1 MREKDYIWNTITC
14 SCENRKHLG
23 NITGDLVTTCDEII
37 ETTKSTST
45 KTFLTKNT
53 STKRTSKNF
62 YILPTI
68 LLITIALSIAVSIYC
83 YPLKYQVKQKHLL
96 PYQITNGKLKEVL
109 Y

>member
-1 MREKDYIWNTITC
+1 MREKDYIWNTVTC
-14 SCENRKHLG
+14 SCENGKHLG
-23 NITGDLVTTCDEII
+23 NITGDPVTTCDEII
-37 ETTKSTST
+37 ETTESTSA

-53 STKRTSKNF
+53 STKSSSKSF
-62 YILPTI
+62 YILLAI
-68 LLITIALSIAVSIYC
+68 LLITRALSIAVSIYC